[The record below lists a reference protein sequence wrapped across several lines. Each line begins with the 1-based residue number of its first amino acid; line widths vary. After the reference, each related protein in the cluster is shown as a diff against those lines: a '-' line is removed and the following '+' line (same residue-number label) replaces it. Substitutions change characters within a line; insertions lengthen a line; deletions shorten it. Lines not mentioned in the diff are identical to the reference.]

1 MIGLAFDVTG
11 KHGFVIV
18 VHHHDANAL
27 RYIQR
32 ALLHF
37 QQKLDLI
44 WLERFKVKSMSNSNE
59 SEFEYFSI
67 LKIKIPRGATVSA
80 LSVKGEIEL
89 RMGSLMMMLA

>member
-11 KHGFVIV
+11 KHGFAIV
-18 VHHHDANAL
+18 VHHRDSNAL

-37 QQKLDLI
+37 LQKLDLI
-44 WLERFKVKSMSNSNE
+44 WLERFKVKSMSNE

-80 LSVKGEIEL
+80 
-89 RMGSLMMMLA
+89 